1 MKPGSVVIEIFP
13 YDWFSRGGSFWR
25 CCYYRDMVE
34 ARQMTCLSYYT
45 NDNYSKSF
53 VDTNSITGRPV
64 DSHFLGG
71 LDHEMMKRDRHKEGN
86 DVYVVMKNQN
96 TEVDVSALQA
106 LLQVAANLL
115 HKPVGRRFGRACDS
129 VSNMTETF
137 VLHQCL
143 ADAQ

>member
-1 MKPGSVVIEIFP
+1 
-13 YDWFSRGGSFWR
+13 
-25 CCYYRDMVE
+25 
-34 ARQMTCLSYYT
+34 
-45 NDNYSKSF
+45 
-53 VDTNSITGRPV
+53 
-64 DSHFLGG
+64 
-71 LDHEMMKRDRHKEGN
+71 MMKQDRHKEGN